1 MKMVNI
7 YRLTDID
14 TNEVVIEGTA
24 DKFAEKGYTT
34 ASINGASRTGR
45 LFMGKYRVS
54 VVGEVAK
61 IYKKNPNPNPKPK
74 VKNDKKAKSN
84 LKIIQE
90 INKKAAE
97 QDLSYGQYQAKE
109 RKIKTT
115 FDANLGCWKQI
126 EIG

>member
-1 MKMVNI
+1 MVNV

-14 TNEVVIEGTA
+14 TNEIVFEGTS

-45 LFMGKYRVS
+45 LYMGKYRVS

-61 IYKKNPNPNPKPK
+61 IYKKNPNPNPQRK
-74 VKNDKKAKSN
+74 VEAKKDKKAKSN

-90 INKKAAE
+90 ISKKAAE